1 EEDGDRYIE
10 IWNLVFMQFN
20 RDAQG
25 NMTRLPKQSVDTGMG
40 LERLAAVLQH
50 VHSNYEIDLFQ
61 NLIKAAARVTEIS
74 DLNNNSLKVIAD
86 HIRACSFLIVDGVIP
101 GNEGRG
107 YVLRRIVRRAIRH
120 GYKLG
125 RKGSF
130 FHKLVADLVAEMGDA
145 YPELKEAEQRVTDV
159 LRQEEERFFETIE
172 HGMSI
177 LEAAL
182 ADVEAKGGKVLDG
195 ELAFKLHDTY
205 GFPLDLTA
213 DVCRE
218 RGMTVDEPAFDDA
231 MARQREQ
238 AR

>member
-1 EEDGDRYIE
+1 
-10 IWNLVFMQFN
+10 
-20 RDAQG
+20 
-25 NMTRLPKQSVDTGMG
+25 
-40 LERLAAVLQH
+40 
-50 VHSNYEIDLFQ
+50 
-61 NLIKAAARVTEIS
+61 

-238 AR
+238 ARAAG